1 MPVFRYKAVDAA
13 GDVATGELEAANES
27 EIVDRL
33 RGQGMLPMHVAPSN
47 GVTRSAA
54 ITKDA
59 ASPKARRGFFGLFAP
74 KKVSREQLLALTRE
88 LATLMRAGLPLDR
101 ALEVLIGL
109 ADSPPAAALLQQ
121 IRDEVRGG
129 KSLSQALEARR
140 EVFSR
145 FYVNIVRAGEAGG
158 ALGVVLTRLADTMER
173 NKELRESVKSA
184 LIYPTILIGVAV
196 ASVLVLLV
204 WVVPQFEQTFAQ
216 AGKALPLPTLV
227 VIFLGTTLKQWWWAG
242 IALVALAVTWTRRR
256 LRTPAVRTRWDA
268 RTLRLPLIGDLVTKV
283 EVARFA
289 RTLATL
295 LGNGVTLLAGLA
307 IVKETL
313 GNVVLADALDGVI
326 ARLREG
332 KGFGRPLHETGLYPK
347 LAVQMILVGEESGRL
362 EEMLNRVADVYDRE
376 VAMAIKRFLSVLE
389 PALILTLAVLIGGI
403 VFSILL
409 GVMGMSELVQ

>member
-1 MPVFRYKAVDAA
+1 MPIFRYRAVNPA
-13 GDVATGELEAANES
+13 GDVAVGELEAANEAA
-27 EIVDRL
+27 IVDRL
-33 RGQGMLPMHVAPSN
+33 RDQGLMPMQVARAAEGAAAGGAAAASGLRRRRRGWFEPKT
-47 GVTRSAA
+47 VTR
-54 ITKDA
+54 DH
-59 ASPKARRGFFGLFAP
+59 
-74 KKVSREQLLALTRE
+74 LLSVTRE
-88 LATLMRAGLPLDR
+88 LATLLRAGLPLDR
-101 ALEVLIGL
+101 ALEILIGL
-109 ADSPPAAALLQQ
+109 SPTPPVAAMLQQ
-121 IRDEVRGG
+121 IRDDVRGG
-129 KSLSQALEARR
+129 KALSQALDARR
-140 EVFSR
+140 DVFSR
-145 FYVNIVRAGEAGG
+145 FYINIVRAGEAGG

-196 ASVLVLLV
+196 LSVMVLLI

-227 VIFLGTTLKQWWWAG
+227 VVFVGTALKQWWWAG
-242 IALVALAVTWTRRR
+242 AALAVAFVAWMRRR
-256 LRTPAVRTRWDA
+256 LANPVVRGRWDA
-268 RTLRLPLIGDLVTKV
+268 RLLRWPLVGDLVIKV

-295 LGNGVTLLAGLA
+295 LGNGVTLLSGLA

-313 GNVVLADALDGVI
+313 GNSVLANALDSVI

-332 KGFGRPLHETGLYPK
+332 KGFGRPLDETGHYPK

-362 EEMLNRVADVYDRE
+362 EEMLNRVAEVYDRE
-376 VAMAIKRFLSVLE
+376 VAMSIKRFLAVLE
-389 PALILTLAVLIGGI
+389 PVMILSLAVMIGGI